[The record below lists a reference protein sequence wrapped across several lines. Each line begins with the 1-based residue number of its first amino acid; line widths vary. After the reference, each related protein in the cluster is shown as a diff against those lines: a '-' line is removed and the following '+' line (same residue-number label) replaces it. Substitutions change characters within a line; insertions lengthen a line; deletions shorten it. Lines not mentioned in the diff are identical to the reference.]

1 MKLCYIDVETGGLD
15 CDSNPLLQLSGI
27 IEVDDKEVDKFD
39 WYIQPFIYDKLDPI
53 AMQMLGLDP
62 AVDDRFLNPKDVI
75 YKFTSLLDDYVDKY
89 DKKDKF
95 FFVGYNSHSFDMPFV
110 RKFFEK
116 NKHKFFGSYFFYP
129 SIDVMLLYGLLFMD
143 RRTKMENFKLIT
155 VAKEAGLEID
165 EEKFHDGM
173 YDIFITKQL
182 YKKAQERISK

>member
-1 MKLCYIDVETGGLD
+1 MKLCYIDVETGGSD

-39 WYIQPFIYDKLDPI
+39 WYIQPFIYDKLDPV

-116 NKHKFFGSYFFYP
+116 NGDKFFGSYFFYP
-129 SIDVMLLYGLLFMD
+129 SIDVMLLYGLLFMEK
-143 RRTKMENFKLIT
+143 RTKMENFKLIT

-182 YKKAQERISK
+182 FKKAQERISK